1 MNRSVLAT
9 AVASLF
15 VLSAQAAFADTS
27 SNNAQIA
34 APVVAGSTATVAAAP
49 SNAAISMPA
58 PVAKPAARIPG
69 YFPNASYQDGLY
81 ELHLLMP
88 GLSGNV

>member
-1 MNRSVLAT
+1 VNRSVLAT

-27 SNNAQIA
+27 SNSAQIA
-34 APVVAGSTATVAAAP
+34 APAAAAAP
-49 SNAAISMPA
+49 STTSISMPA

-69 YFPNASYQDGLY
+69 TFDAKTWAQDAIDQF
-81 ELHLLMP
+81 HVLMP
-88 GLSGNV
+88 GALSGQG

>member
-1 MNRSVLAT
+1 VNRSVLAT

-27 SNNAQIA
+27 SNSAQIA
-34 APVVAGSTATVAAAP
+34 APVVAGSTAAVAP
-49 SNAAISMPA
+49 STASISMPA

-69 YFPNASYQDGLY
+69 YFPNATYQEGLY
-81 ELHLLMP
+81 ELHVLMP
-88 GLSGNV
+88 GLSGNI